1 MILYE
6 IINGVYGVA
15 SSSAGYTQTLSRVDA
30 ALKKLSTWQQEL
42 PSCLQLPE
50 DGSIPDRARITLH
63 LNHNQASPSG
73 LKFASGWSD

>member
-6 IINGVYGVA
+6 IINDVYGVA
-15 SSSAGYTQTLSRVDA
+15 SSGAGYTQTLSRVDA
-30 ALKKLSTWQQEL
+30 ALKKLSAWQEEL

-63 LNHNQASPSG
+63 LNYNQASTSG
-73 LKFASGWSD
+73 LEFASRWSD